1 MKCKHCGR
9 EVVFTGS
16 KTQGFDTD
24 YVHANHIRRCLPS
37 ESGQPYGLEADV
49 KREDRGTHTLT
60 SEPNEGV
67 TIKIH
72 E

>member
-9 EVVFTGS
+9 DVVFVGS
-16 KTQGFDTD
+16 IAKGFDTD
-24 YVHANHIRRCLPS
+24 YMHANHIRRCLPS

-49 KREDRGTHTLT
+49 DLERGTQTLT

-67 TIKIH
+67 TIRIN